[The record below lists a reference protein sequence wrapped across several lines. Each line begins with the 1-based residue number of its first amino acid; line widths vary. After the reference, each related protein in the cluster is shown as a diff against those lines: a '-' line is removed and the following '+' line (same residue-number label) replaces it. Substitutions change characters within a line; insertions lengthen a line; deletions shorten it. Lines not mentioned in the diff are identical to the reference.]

1 MKTATIRPALV
12 FAIAWL
18 LISVVV
24 TLLLFPTLGARGLLW
39 LGIQDAACLFGCS
52 WEIRRAWRLQ
62 QAAHSVNVGGD
73 EVARPEEAQ

>member
-1 MKTATIRPALV
+1 MKPSTIRPALV

-18 LISVVV
+18 LVSVVG

-62 QAAHSVNVGGD
+62 QATRKATAS
-73 EVARPEEAQ
+73 ETLST

>member
-1 MKTATIRPALV
+1 MKPSTIRPALV

-18 LISVVV
+18 LISVVI

-62 QAAHSVNVGGD
+62 QAT
-73 EVARPEEAQ
+73 REAAASETLPTHTDVPG

>member
-1 MKTATIRPALV
+1 MKPSTIRPALV

-18 LISVVV
+18 LISVVI

-62 QAAHSVNVGGD
+62 QAT
-73 EVARPEEAQ
+73 REAPASETLPTHKDVPG